1 MLDLHISSWFEVPVV
16 LCART
21 RTRNR
26 KCDRHEARAA
36 AVRAL
41 LHRDSGNRNRR
52 IPALWWTPRGAG
64 PGPRSGFGRG
74 RVGPSATRGSALS
87 VRDHRRESGFT
98 GELRVATE
106 VSSDSNPPTIVPLN
120 RKHRVKTDGRSEVTK
135 SKTLRIKTF
144 KLLFHFQIWSW
155 VSSPETC

>member
-41 LHRDSGNRNRR
+41 LHRDSGIRR
-52 IPALWWTPRGAG
+52 IPAPWWTSRGTG
-64 PGPRSGFGRG
+64 PGPRSGFGRR
-74 RVGPSATRGSALS
+74 RVGPSATSGSALS

-106 VSSDSNPPTIVPLN
+106 VSFDSNPPTIVPLN
-120 RKHRVKTDGRSEVTK
+120 RKQRVKTDGRSEVTK
-135 SKTLRIKTF
+135 SKTLKNKTF

>member
-1 MLDLHISSWFEVPVV
+1 MLDLRISSWLEVPVV

-41 LHRDSGNRNRR
+41 LHRDSGIRNRR
-52 IPALWWTPRGAG
+52 IPAPWWTPRGAG

-74 RVGPSATRGSALS
+74 RVGPSATRGSTLS

-98 GELRVATE
+98 GELRVAAK

-120 RKHRVKTDGRSEVTK
+120 KKHRVKTDSRSEVTK
-135 SKTLRIKTF
+135 SKTLRNKTF